1 MGLNFTQIVPTLR
14 NVTTATT
21 FKSAAVLVLSLAMLV
36 TALPV
41 VSAQDQGPMTVSRHA
56 GGSRTETATVVSQL
70 SHPDGA
76 GTVVLARADSYGDAL
91 AGAPLA
97 AVLDAPVLLTNTDAM
112 DQFTTAEI
120 ERLSPETVVV
130 LGDIDDSVVA
140 ALAGL
145 GVTTERIQGSDAWTT
160 YAAIADAVIAR
171 SGATSALLVEGMHAD
186 DARGWPDAL
195 TASAWAATEQIPVLM
210 TEVDALPAA
219 TAEVITRNQIAT
231 LTVVGGEAA
240 VSADVSATADSLTAD
255 EIARVAGAG
264 RYDTGVSVA
273 REGLDEFGYTS
284 AVWVASGRS
293 WPDALVA
300 GPAVAKLGGVLLLTD
315 PVSMEHSPATR
326 TFIDGQRGW
335 ASQAHLVGGTAVI
348 SEDVERTVRG

>member
-1 MGLNFTQIVPTLR
+1 
-14 NVTTATT
+14 
-21 FKSAAVLVLSLAMLV
+21 
-36 TALPV
+36 
-41 VSAQDQGPMTVSRHA
+41 MTVSRHA

-140 ALAGL
+140 AVSDL
-145 GVTTERIQGSDAWTT
+145 GVATERIQGSDAWTT

-210 TEVDALPAA
+210 TEVDALPTA
-219 TAEVITRNQIAT
+219 TAEAITRNQITT

-240 VSADVSATADSLTAD
+240 VSTDVSATADGLTAD
-255 EIARVAGAG
+255 EIVRVAGAG
-264 RYDTGVSVA
+264 RYDTGGVSRA
-273 REGLDEFGYTS
+273 GRAWTSSGYTS

-300 GPAVAKLGGVLLLTD
+300 GPAVAKLGGRA
-315 PVSMEHSPATR
+315 PADR
-326 TFIDGQRGW
+326 PGIDGTLPRDPDLHRRTAGLGLAGTPRRRYRRHLRGR
-335 ASQAHLVGGTAVI
+335 
-348 SEDVERTVRG
+348 RTDSPG